1 MELNRM
7 SKIVVM
13 ETLKKYLD
21 NQLAWKI
28 YEDIEKADQHDFEN
42 QVGMK
47 YGEWKNKFDYENFDI
62 VWAADSHGG
71 FGKKG
76 WTVYGN
82 CDDLTIVRID
92 RRMDK
97 LTLHLWD
104 TDLWGWDDLKG
115 QI

>member
-1 MELNRM
+1 MTNRIN
-7 SKIVVM
+7 KTAIM

-21 NQLAWKI
+21 DQLAWKI
-28 YEDIEKADQHDFEN
+28 FDDMEAAEERDQRN

-47 YGEWKNKFDYENFDI
+47 YGEWKQKFDDDHEL

-76 WTVYGN
+76 WSVYGN
-82 CDDLTIVRID
+82 ADELTIVR
-92 RRMDK
+92 MDTHMGGK
-97 LTLHLWD
+97 KTLHLWD

-115 QI
+115 NL